1 MDFKAAFVLIL
12 VNLFALM
19 SGTHPDLTPNAY
31 PPTKTRVLSD
41 VVFFFTSV
49 ALFLHGWHLLSTGYD
64 FLEHAGFGLGDLPQN
79 RSSGKLALL
88 SVLFPVFV
96 LIYSAFF
103 SLIGGLALLG
113 DLMRRLK

>member
-1 MDFKAAFVLIL
+1 MEFKSAFGLIL
-12 VNLFALM
+12 VNLFALI
-19 SGTHPDLTPNAY
+19 SGTHPDLTLDAY
-31 PPTKTRVLSD
+31 PPTKVR
-41 VVFFFTSV
+41 VFFDVIFFFSSV

-103 SLIGGLALLG
+103 SLVGGLALLG
-113 DLMRRLK
+113 GLLRRF